1 VLMAQRKL
9 NFGDVLIVPQKSS
22 VHSRKEVD
30 INVEYTFKYSSH
42 KLNCTPI
49 MSANMDTV
57 TNVDT
62 ATILA
67 ESNWI
72 SIFPKHFN

>member
-1 VLMAQRKL
+1 
-9 NFGDVLIVPQKSS
+9 
-22 VHSRKEVD
+22 
-30 INVEYTFKYSSH
+30 
-42 KLNCTPI
+42 
-49 MSANMDTV
+49 MDTV